1 MHNHNFPFVVWEFG
15 EHFFFDELDSDDLIS
30 GELISFVHGAKIALA
45 QFLGLV
51 HIELRRNF
59 FHSAAD
65 ETPRIHDVTLNYYIS
80 TYYLR
85 GMEEIQSSF
94 LHTLTLGSLCQT
106 RREEKSVAFWQ
117 LAILKMDTFFI
128 FVIL

>member
-1 MHNHNFPFVVWEFG
+1 MNFGKVMHNHNFPFVVWEFG

-85 GMEEIQSSF
+85 GMEEI
-94 LHTLTLGSLCQT
+94 
-106 RREEKSVAFWQ
+106 
-117 LAILKMDTFFI
+117 
-128 FVIL
+128 